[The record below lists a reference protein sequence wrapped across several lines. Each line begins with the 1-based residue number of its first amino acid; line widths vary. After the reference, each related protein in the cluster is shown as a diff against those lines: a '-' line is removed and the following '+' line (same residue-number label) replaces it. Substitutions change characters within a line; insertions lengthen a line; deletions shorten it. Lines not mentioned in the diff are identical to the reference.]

1 MIGSTLLT
9 KLYFGPNKSL
19 QFLLQLSNVGLTD
32 PLSKSQLLKEISF
45 NLITGER
52 LVLIGPSGSGKTT
65 LLRLINRL
73 QEPST
78 GKILFCSQPLEK
90 IPIIDLRQQIVL
102 VPQEPKL
109 LGMSV
114 NEALSYAL
122 KLQNISKAEINQRLQ
137 KWKSRLS
144 IPNQWLERYES
155 ELSLGQRQII
165 GITRGLIIE
174 PKILLLD
181 EPTSSLDSLKA
192 NQIIKLLTNITQYTQ
207 TAIVIVSH
215 DLEVVKSFSKY
226 ILKLEQ
232 GKIK

>member
-1 MIGSTLLT
+1 MS
-9 KLYFGPNKSL
+9 K

>member
-1 MIGSTLLT
+1 MS
-9 KLYFGPNKSL
+9 K

-137 KWKSRLS
+137 EWKSRLS

-232 GKIK
+232 GKIR

>member
-1 MIGSTLLT
+1 MS
-9 KLYFGPNKSL
+9 K

-52 LVLIGPSGSGKTT
+52 LVLIGPSGSGKPT

-144 IPNQWLERYES
+144 IPNQWLEPYES
-155 ELSLGQRQII
+155 ELSIGQRQII

-181 EPTSSLDSLKA
+181 EPTSSLVSLKA

>member
-1 MIGSTLLT
+1 MS
-9 KLYFGPNKSL
+9 K

-226 ILKLEQ
+226 ILKLEK

>member
-1 MIGSTLLT
+1 MS
-9 KLYFGPNKSL
+9 K

-114 NEALSYAL
+114 NEAISYAL

>member
-1 MIGSTLLT
+1 MS
-9 KLYFGPNKSL
+9 K

-114 NEALSYAL
+114 NEALAYAL

>member
-1 MIGSTLLT
+1 MS
-9 KLYFGPNKSL
+9 K

-165 GITRGLIIE
+165 GLTRGLIIE

>member
-1 MIGSTLLT
+1 MS
-9 KLYFGPNKSL
+9 K

-32 PLSKSQLLKEISF
+32 PLSKCQLLKEISF

-114 NEALSYAL
+114 KEALSYAL

>member
-1 MIGSTLLT
+1 MS
-9 KLYFGPNKSL
+9 K

-144 IPNQWLERYES
+144 IPNQWLERHES

>member
-1 MIGSTLLT
+1 MS
-9 KLYFGPNKSL
+9 K

-122 KLQNISKAEINQRLQ
+122 KLQNISKAD
-137 KWKSRLS
+137 
-144 IPNQWLERYES
+144 
-155 ELSLGQRQII
+155 
-165 GITRGLIIE
+165 T
-174 PKILLLD
+174 D
-181 EPTSSLDSLKA
+181 E
-192 NQIIKLLTNITQYTQ
+192 TQ
-207 TAIVIVSH
+207 
-215 DLEVVKSFSKY
+215 SFSFN
-226 ILKLEQ
+226 I
-232 GKIK
+232 GTTF

>member
-1 MIGSTLLT
+1 MS
-9 KLYFGPNKSL
+9 K
-19 QFLLQLSNVGLTD
+19 QFLLQLSNVGLSD

>member
-1 MIGSTLLT
+1 MS
-9 KLYFGPNKSL
+9 K

-102 VPQEPKL
+102 LPQEPTL

-114 NEALSYAL
+114 NEDLSYAQ

>member
-1 MIGSTLLT
+1 MS
-9 KLYFGPNKSL
+9 K

-122 KLQNISKAEINQRLQ
+122 KLQNISKAEINQIVQ

>member
-1 MIGSTLLT
+1 MS
-9 KLYFGPNKSL
+9 K

-181 EPTSSLDSLKA
+181 ETSSLDSLKA

>member
-1 MIGSTLLT
+1 M
-9 KLYFGPNKSL
+9 
-19 QFLLQLSNVGLTD
+19 
-32 PLSKSQLLKEISF
+32 
-45 NLITGER
+45 
-52 LVLIGPSGSGKTT
+52 
-65 LLRLINRL
+65 
-73 QEPST
+73 
-78 GKILFCSQPLEK
+78 
-90 IPIIDLRQQIVL
+90 RQQIVL

>member
-1 MIGSTLLT
+1 MS
-9 KLYFGPNKSL
+9 K

-232 GKIK
+232 VKIK

>member
-1 MIGSTLLT
+1 MS
-9 KLYFGPNKSL
+9 K

-102 VPQEPKL
+102 VQQEPKL

>member
-1 MIGSTLLT
+1 MS
-9 KLYFGPNKSL
+9 K

-114 NEALSYAL
+114 KEALSYAL

>member
-1 MIGSTLLT
+1 MS
-9 KLYFGPNKSL
+9 K

-226 ILKLEQ
+226 ILKLDQ

>member
-1 MIGSTLLT
+1 MS
-9 KLYFGPNKSL
+9 K

-52 LVLIGPSGSGKTT
+52 LVLIGSSGSGKTT

>member
-1 MIGSTLLT
+1 MS
-9 KLYFGPNKSL
+9 K

-137 KWKSRLS
+137 EWKSRLS

>member
-1 MIGSTLLT
+1 MS
-9 KLYFGPNKSL
+9 K

-78 GKILFCSQPLEK
+78 GKIIFCSQPLEK